1 MYQILILAL
10 LAGAGYGYFTWSQDQ
25 ISTLQQRNANLRME
39 TEGLRDTME
48 QLQEHAEAQNE
59 RIVEMSEAQQKQEQ
73 EIQRYL
79 SIFARHDLNKLA
91 AAKPGLIE
99 TRVNN
104 GTREVFETIT
114 NETSNTLEPDDSS
127 TGVQPNSDG

>member
-1 MYQILILAL
+1 MYQVLILVL

-25 ISTLQQRNANLRME
+25 ISTLQTRNALME
-39 TEGLRDTME
+39 AEMTGLRDTME
-48 QLQEHAEAQNE
+48 DLQRHAEAQNE
-59 RIVEMSEAQQKQEQ
+59 IITSMTQAQQEKEQ

-99 TRVNN
+99 TRVNK
-104 GTREVFETIT
+104 GTRELFETIT
-114 NETSNTLEPDDSS
+114 NETSNTLESASSS
-127 TGVQPNSDG
+127 TGVRPNSDS

>member
-1 MYQILILAL
+1 MYQLLILVL

-25 ISTLQQRNANLRME
+25 ISTLQRRNASMQAE
-39 TEGLRDTME
+39 MAGLRDTME
-48 QLQEHAEAQNE
+48 DLQEHAEAQNE
-59 RIVEMSEAQQKQEQ
+59 RIAGMTQAQQEKEQ

-99 TRVNN
+99 TRVNK

-114 NETSNTLEPDDSS
+114 NETSNTLEPASSS
-127 TGVQPNSDG
+127 TGVQPNSDS

>member
-1 MYQILILAL
+1 MYQILILFL

-25 ISTLQQRNANLRME
+25 ISALQRKNASMQAE
-39 TEGLRDTME
+39 MAGLRDTME
-48 QLQEHAEAQNE
+48 DLQEHAEAQNE
-59 RIVEMSEAQQKQEQ
+59 RIAGMTQAQQEKEQ

-99 TRVNN
+99 TRVNK

-114 NETSNTLEPDDSS
+114 NETSNTLEPASSS
-127 TGVQPNSDG
+127 TGVQPNSDS

>member
-1 MYQILILAL
+1 MYQLLILVL

-25 ISTLQQRNANLRME
+25 ISTLQKRNASMQAE
-39 TEGLRDTME
+39 MAGLRDTME
-48 QLQEHAEAQNE
+48 DLQEHAEAQNE
-59 RIVEMSEAQQKQEQ
+59 RIAGMTQAQQEKEQ

-99 TRVNN
+99 TRVNK

-114 NETSNTLEPDDSS
+114 NETSNTLEPASSS
-127 TGVQPNSDG
+127 TGVQPNSDS